1 MNKVEN
7 FAKNLESIRK
17 SRKKSLTEFAREIG
31 IPKSTLQ
38 SILKDGNTTLDTASR
53 VADSLHI
60 SLDNLISKEE
70 SFDDIRFC
78 ESVKEIIAIFDG
90 LDYEQQTTLEYY
102 IIKILEIIS
111 KKR

>member
-1 MNKVEN
+1 M
-7 FAKNLESIRK
+7 
-17 SRKKSLTEFAREIG
+17 AREIG

-38 SILKDGNTTLDTASR
+38 SILKEGNTTLDTASR

-70 SFDDIRFC
+70 SFEDIRFC